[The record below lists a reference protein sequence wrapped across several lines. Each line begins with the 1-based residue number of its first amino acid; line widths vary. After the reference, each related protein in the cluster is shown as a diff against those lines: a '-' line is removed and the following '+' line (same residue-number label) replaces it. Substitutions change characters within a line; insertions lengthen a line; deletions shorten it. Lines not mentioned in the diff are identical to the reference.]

1 VSAIVTPSTLS
12 VRPTTESKT
21 SDQAVPTLN
30 VSTFEQ
36 FEDGYTVKAPLTRLS
51 KLVTSSVQIP
61 PIPPFIANGS
71 YTIEFTGPSL
81 QCGAPTADV
90 VQNIDAIFE
99 ETGGMMIDGN
109 DNQQL
114 MAVYIAFTPF
124 TPRTESGRPWPL
136 DDIGE
141 VRTNSSDWKD
151 FVDLCLK
158 GTRPNCSL
166 FGPTMGGIPDD
177 STFGWGNRTDTA
189 NALWLRFG
197 DERLACSVQK
207 TQYRLDFD
215 AHNPLTALKSYSY
228 IQKGAFRSD
237 SAENAG
243 SIVAIQPV
251 LDILR
256 GATWISGTWC
266 FLREMQETQCST
278 SLSYLTSQTS
288 IHETALT
295 AMVYE
300 KAGEI
305 RNKTWEVAQT
315 QDIAAPYNDPIPVAD
330 PRDIPLTRNLSLSEI
345 IEEMSRNVTL
355 SYFSDARYL
364 SADQTNAAVTTTNPV
379 NIYHY
384 NMRNLVLA
392 YSIAFGTS
400 ALAVILGLRVFIAN
414 GFLNC
419 TTNFSTVLCATIRN
433 PDLGNLIEA
442 STNTQDAKI
451 KSSSMIP
458 NPDVLKL
465 GLKLGALIDDHVSD
479 TERTGT
485 PNVQAFGTPGQVL

>member
-1 VSAIVTPSTLS
+1 
-12 VRPTTESKT
+12 
-21 SDQAVPTLN
+21 VPTLN
-30 VSTFEQ
+30 FSTFEQ
-36 FEDGYTVKAPLTRLS
+36 FEDDYTVKAPLTRLS
-51 KLVTSSVQIP
+51 KLVTSSVKIP
-61 PIPPFIANGS
+61 PIRPFIANGS

-81 QCGAPTADV
+81 QCSAPTADV

-99 ETGGMMIDGN
+99 ATGGMMVDEN
-109 DNQQL
+109 NNPQQL
-114 MAVYIAFTPF
+114 PVYIAFTPF
-124 TPRTESGRPWPL
+124 TPRTESGRSWPL

-141 VRTNSSDWKD
+141 VRTNSSDWKE
-151 FVDLCLK
+151 FVELCLK

-166 FGPTMGGIPDD
+166 FGPTMSGIPDN
-177 STFGWGNRTDTA
+177 STIGWGKTIDTA

-207 TQYRLDFD
+207 TRYRLDFD
-215 AHNPLTALKSYSY
+215 ARNPLTALKSYSY
-228 IQKGAFRSD
+228 IQKGVFESN
-237 SAENAG
+237 SPENAG
-243 SIVAIQPV
+243 SIVAIQPI

-256 GATWISGTWC
+256 GSTWIDGDWC
-266 FLREMQETQCST
+266 YLRDMQETQCST

-305 RNKTWEVAQT
+305 RNKTWEVAQN
-315 QDIAAPYNDPIPVAD
+315 QDIAPPRNDPNPTAD
-330 PRDIPLTRNLSLSEI
+330 PRDILLTRNLSLPEI

-364 SADQTNAAVTTTNPV
+364 SIDHVTTTNSV
-379 NIYHY
+379 NMYHY
-384 NMRNLVLA
+384 HMRNLVLA

-400 ALAVILGLRVFIAN
+400 ALAVVLGLRVFIAN

-433 PDLGNLIEA
+433 PDLGNLIET

-451 KSSSMIP
+451 KSSSMIAS
-458 NPDVLKL
+458 PDVLKL
-465 GLKLGALIDDHVSD
+465 GLKFGALIDDHVSD
-479 TERTGT
+479 TERTQNG
-485 PNVQAFGTPGQVL
+485 QAHRMFKLLGPRVRSCSLPSHSLSC